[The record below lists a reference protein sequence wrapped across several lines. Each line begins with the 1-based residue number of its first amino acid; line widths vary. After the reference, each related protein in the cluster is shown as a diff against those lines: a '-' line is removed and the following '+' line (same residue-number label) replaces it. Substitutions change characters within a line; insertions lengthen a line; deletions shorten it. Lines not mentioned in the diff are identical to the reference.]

1 MQRLA
6 PAETSRQPSTPRS
19 GALRKRE
26 RRAPSSAAAPGD
38 RPFHCSQRLS
48 RSARPRRSRAARP
61 APAPRPPAATCAP
74 AAPPL
79 SRRPSLSPSRPPSFS
94 PLSRARSPAPLPAAT
109 SQLPRDGERNRAAG
123 SSPGRA
129 GREGTEQSEHRGA
142 AAGRARRAATRQ
154 PRGGRDGRAAG
165 DSGRRTPPAA
175 AAGSGGRTAA
185 RPPLAVPYLGADGR
199 PPPAPNSTL
208 FAPVPPER
216 RPLTPEPDGH
226 RGRK

>member
-61 APAPRPPAATCAP
+61 APALRPPAATCAP
-74 AAPPL
+74 AAPPR

-129 GREGTEQSEHRGA
+129 GPGVRERSRASTAEPRPGEPAGPPRASRGEGGTGGRQVTAGA
-142 AAGRARRAATRQ
+142 ERRRRQRQEAAGGPPRDRRSQSPTWERT
-154 PRGGRDGRAAG
+154 GGLPPP
-165 DSGRRTPPAA
+165 RTPLYSPLSRQ
-175 AAGSGGRTAA
+175 SGGR
-185 RPPLAVPYLGADGR
+185 
-199 PPPAPNSTL
+199 
-208 FAPVPPER
+208 
-216 RPLTPEPDGH
+216 
-226 RGRK
+226 